1 VNRLEAGNRLSVIE
15 RMKETGLK
23 EEGMRMRTRTV
34 TTLVLALFLGSI
46 LVASASA
53 QPKKPLRCEL
63 TMEVFW
69 LPELHWEGT
78 VTGYIEG
85 TITVTELP
93 PSFPGKT
100 EHFSEIFE
108 IVTANGLIRGVD
120 EGVWNMKTYKWRAN
134 GKVTEATGIWADLV
148 GCRVHE
154 MGTTSPLGAE
164 VTAWGTI
171 TIMHG

>member
-1 VNRLEAGNRLSVIE
+1 VKQIKRLIVL
-15 RMKETGLK
+15 
-23 EEGMRMRTRTV
+23 
-34 TTLVLALFLGSI
+34 LALAFI
-46 LVASASA
+46 LALVPAGTA
-53 QPKKPLRCEL
+53 QPNKPLRCEL
-63 TMEVFW
+63 EMDLFW
-69 LPELHWEGT
+69 TTPLHWEGT
-78 VTGYIEG
+78 VTGDIVG

-134 GKVTEATGIWADLV
+134 GQVTEATGIWADLV
-148 GCRVHE
+148 GCHLHE
-154 MGTTSPLGAE
+154 MGTTSPLDVE

-171 TIMHG
+171 TILHG